1 MQRPYYKPA
10 AMERYSRYDDGCNP
24 LLIALA
30 AVGGFGVTI
39 ALAAMWLLCV
49 I

>member
-1 MQRPYYKPA
+1 MTRPYYKA
-10 AMERYSRYDDGCNP
+10 SRMDGYSRYDDGCNP
-24 LLIALA
+24 LLIVLA
-30 AVGGFGVTI
+30 AVGGFAGTV